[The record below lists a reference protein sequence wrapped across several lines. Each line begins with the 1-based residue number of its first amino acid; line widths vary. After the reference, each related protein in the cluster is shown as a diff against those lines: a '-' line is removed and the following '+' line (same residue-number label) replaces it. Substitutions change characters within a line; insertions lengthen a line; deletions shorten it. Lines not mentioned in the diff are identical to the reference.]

1 MTSHIHHLG
10 WDKKFP
16 ITLSP
21 KILRI
26 LLREKI
32 GYQGVVISDDLQM
45 GAVVKRFS
53 LEESCLLAVEAGVDI
68 LLASNNSPEGNDPD
82 LFLRMLEALIKG
94 VEKRR
99 ISKAII
105 ETSHARIMELKK
117 RIS

>member
-1 MTSHIHHLG
+1 
-10 WDKKFP
+10 
-16 ITLSP
+16 
-21 KILRI
+21 
-26 LLREKI
+26 
-32 GYQGVVISDDLQM
+32 
-45 GAVVKRFS
+45 
-53 LEESCLLAVEAGVDI
+53 VDI

-99 ISKAII
+99 ISKAMI